1 MACWCGVR
9 ARGPSC
15 ARASRRISPSSLRSR
30 KTCGRAAATRAAY
43 GCASPRARSHPRRRS
58 RCAPAPAR
66 RCTAS
71 TAFASPTLRPWRS
84 STRPSS
90 PPACRRSMR
99 WSRRCTWRSS
109 APATDRCA
117 RGSSDH
123 AATFARYLIETR
135 LGLLTSSAA
144 PSVSSV
150 YEARPDLSGA
160 LVLAIS
166 QSGASPDLLST
177 VSHARAAGARI
188 VALVNAEN
196 SPLAQ
201 LADDL
206 IPLRAGVEKSVA
218 ATKSY
223 IASLSAIVQLLAL
236 WSRNAELAA
245 ALERSPELLARAWEL
260 DWSAALTRLTHA
272 TNLYVIG
279 RGPGLAIAQEAAL
292 KPKETCGLHAEAVSA
307 AELRHGP
314 IALVRPGFP
323 LLVFAQNDES
333 RAGVAE
339 LSGELA
345 AQGADV
351 LLAGAQA
358 PHATLLPTEAAH
370 PVIEPLL
377 LVQSFYR
384 MVNALALARGG
395 DPDHPPHLSKVTE
408 TL

>member
-1 MACWCGVR
+1 AGGGPQGQGGRR
-9 ARGPSC
+9 ATP
-15 ARASRRISPSSLRSR
+15 
-30 KTCGRAAATRAAY
+30 GRAAPIPSGRSRRGVHPVLLPRRHLRLRRRAQRRLVNAAQPGSTRMYREAAE
-43 GCASPRARSHPRRRS
+43 APAVVRAQLRTNAARLARLAERLRQTPPRAVV
-58 RCAPAPAR
+58 
-66 RCTAS
+66 T
-71 TAFASPTLRPWRS
+71 
-84 STRPSS
+84 
-90 PPACRRSMR
+90 
-99 WSRRCTWRSS
+99 
-109 APATDRCA
+109 CA

-150 YEARPDLSGA
+150 YEAQPDLAGT
-160 LVLAIS
+160 LVLVIS
-166 QSGASPDLLST
+166 QSGARPD
-177 VSHARAAGARI
+177 
-188 VALVNAEN
+188 
-196 SPLAQ
+196 
-201 LADDL
+201 
-206 IPLRAGVEKSVA
+206 
-218 ATKSY
+218 
-223 IASLSAIVQLLAL
+223 
-236 WSRNAELAA
+236 
-245 ALERSPELLARAWEL
+245 LLARAWEL

-292 KPKETCGLHAEAVSA
+292 KFKETCGLHAEAVSA

-395 DPDHPPHLSKVTE
+395 DP
-408 TL
+408 